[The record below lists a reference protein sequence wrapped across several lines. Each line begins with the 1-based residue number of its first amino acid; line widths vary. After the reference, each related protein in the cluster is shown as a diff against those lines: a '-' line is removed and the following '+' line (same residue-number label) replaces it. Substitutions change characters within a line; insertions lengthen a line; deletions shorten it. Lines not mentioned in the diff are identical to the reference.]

1 MKKKVFTLALL
12 AVFVLAQFSLASA
25 TAESGAVTAL
35 EPLPTFHNAGDIT
48 LDWSVT
54 GMDGTGTQNLF
65 LWARSATSAHAD
77 WDPAANF
84 CYKAANLDTLTNA
97 NGTYVFHTDNT
108 ADDDQDVVEFMATVS
123 DQADCPA
130 AFAEVS
136 ASDPAQASTFID
148 AYGVYSWSFNY
159 PSLLNNIYFY
169 DTASC
174 NTFEM
179 WALGSDSFLPISY
192 YNTGPGYSG
201 IKAWNPTTTG
211 TFAPPAPQGSEGE
224 IFSWVFTFPAT
235 ASGEWS
241 FRIMPED
248 YAGNT
253 PIPEPLY
260 SGYWRYGPVV
270 PDVTAAELEE
280 CANFSDVSGDD
291 NEVYIRYLADLGLIS
306 GFADGTFGLDN
317 SLTRAEA
324 ATLFEISNGYDDTIL
339 PPSAPAGCEFT
350 DVSASDWFAGWVW
363 QACADGFMNGI
374 GGGLFD
380 PNNLLTRGQ
389 VVTIFNNIHN
399 IVPPYSFPMDNYLDS
414 ASLLNVVWGIPA
426 PYPIRSSAWSD
437 VAIGDY
443 YAEGVVQAYG
453 WGVAEGTSEGTFS
466 PNAPITRGLF
476 AKWLY
481 RALSRAT

>member
-1 MKKKVFTLALL
+1 MKKKIFTLVLL
-12 AVFVLAQFSLASA
+12 AVFVLTQFSLASA
-25 TAESGAVTAL
+25 TAEPGAVTAL

-65 LWARSATSAHAD
+65 LWARSSISLYSN
-77 WDPAANF
+77 WDDAVNF
-84 CYKAANLDTLTNA
+84 CWGPINLNTLTNA
-97 NGTYVFHTDNT
+97 NGTYVFHTDDS
-108 ADDDQDVVEFMATVS
+108 ADDDQDVVEFITIVS
-123 DQADCPA
+123 DQADCFNA
-130 AFAEVS
+130 SADVS

-148 AYGVYSWSFNY
+148 AFGVASWPFNY
-159 PSLLNNIYFY
+159 PSLLNNPYFY

-179 WALGSDSFLPISY
+179 WAIGSDSLVPK
-192 YNTGPGYSG
+192 YNTGPEAGYSG

-211 TFAPPAPQGSEGE
+211 TFAPPAPQGSEDE
-224 IFSWVFTFPAT
+224 LFSWVFTFPPT
-235 ASGEWS
+235 ASGEWT
-241 FRIMPED
+241 FHVLPED
-248 YAGNT
+248 YAGSLPT
-253 PIPEPLY
+253 SIPY
-260 SGYWRYGPVV
+260 NGYWRYGPLV

-306 GFADGTFGLDN
+306 GFADGTFGPDN
-317 SLTRAEA
+317 TLTRAEA
-324 ATLFEISNGYDDTIL
+324 ATLFEISYGYDETSL
-339 PPSAPAGCEFT
+339 PPTAPTGCEFT

-363 QACADGFMNGI
+363 QACADGFMNGV

-399 IVPPYSFPMDNYLDS
+399 IVPSVTTYSLGNYLET
-414 ASLLNVVWGIPA
+414 ASVLYYAWGEPA
-426 PYPIRSSAWSD
+426 PYPVRSSAWSD
-437 VAIGDY
+437 VNIGDY
-443 YAEGVVQAYG
+443 FAEGVVQAYG
-453 WGVAEGTSEGTFS
+453 WGVADGTSESTFS

-481 RALSRAT
+481 RALSRAY